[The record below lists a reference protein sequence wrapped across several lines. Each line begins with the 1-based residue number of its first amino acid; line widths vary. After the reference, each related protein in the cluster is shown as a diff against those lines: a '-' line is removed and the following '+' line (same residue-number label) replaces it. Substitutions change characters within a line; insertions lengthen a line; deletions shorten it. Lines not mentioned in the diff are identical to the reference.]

1 MLYQWSKKLLL
12 WGCPYTE
19 GQVVYESTTAGT
31 EVFKLGAT
39 GIYKIECVGGSGA
52 AAMRGVYDDRGYGW
66 TGGSGGAFVGTMVMT
81 KGKYDITVGK
91 ANTNTKGQGGN
102 SNTMNPDDLTL
113 YPSIISGI
121 LECGGGGSGHYNSSY
136 VGAAGAAP
144 IFYKDPLTIELNTA
158 GNAGAYGSGGKG
170 SGANW
175 THQGGASVYEGY
187 GKGQGC
193 STSEYAS
200 RRYWIAGTGGI
211 VRITYL
217 RRRKIFNFTVNPNPA
232 NAEVII
238 NNIVTNTT
246 AVSEDSIANYTV
258 SLDGY
263 ATKSG
268 SVRVLEDTTV
278 DVALDKE
285 MITVT
290 VNPVPEDATVVLT
303 ADGYTQEGNSITAH
317 KYSTVAWEVSRE
329 HYISKTGSLVLTE
342 ATVLDVELE
351 GIMRT
356 FTINPTPADAV
367 VTINGET
374 VNSVTLIEGSEIS
387 WSVSA
392 EGYAE
397 QSGTVTLSEDVI
409 MDIVLEE
416 CAYAIDQVVFESAT
430 AGTYD
435 VELLENGNYEVYCIA
450 GGSGGLQLRA
460 GGISYSYGCASGGSG
475 SGFIGVVTLEKGV
488 YNIVVGEGGASQYK
502 TTTNSTVYG
511 TTGGNSSIGDAI
523 VAYGGGAARV
533 RVSYTDT
540 RAGTGGSTP
549 TVTAEIVSTTLNTAG
564 KSGSSNATGRANL
577 AGGASVYEGYG
588 QGGSTSLPV
597 GSTGTNAVS
606 GYVKIVWKG

>member
-1 MLYQWSKKLLL
+1 ML

-91 ANTNTKGQGGN
+91 ANTNTKDQGGN

-217 RRRKIFNFTVNPNPA
+217 RRRKIFNFTVNPDPA

-268 SVRVLEDTTV
+268 SVRVLEDTNV
-278 DVALDKE
+278 DVKLDKL
-285 MITVT
+285 M
-290 VNPVPEDATVVLT
+290 
-303 ADGYTQEGNSITAH
+303 
-317 KYSTVAWEVSRE
+317 
-329 HYISKTGSLVLTE
+329 
-342 ATVLDVELE
+342 
-351 GIMRT
+351 T
-356 FTINPTPADAV
+356 FTVKPNPGSAI
-367 VTINGET
+367 VTINGEVT
-374 VNSVTLIEGSEIS
+374 NSVTLIEGSEIN
-387 WSVSA
+387 WSVSL

-397 QSGTVTLSEDVI
+397 QSGTFTLTEDTLL
-409 MDIVLEE
+409 DIQLKR
-416 CAYAIDQVVFESAT
+416 YAIDEVVFESNT
-430 AGTYD
+430 AGAYD
-435 VELLENGNYEVYCIA
+435 VELLEDGTYEIFVVGA
-450 GGSGGLQLRA
+450 GGGGSRGQTSNSAVNAGGGSGGYSNALMTLSAGNYSAVVGTGGAAALFGYPGGGTAGHGSDSSFDTLVA
-460 GGISYSYGCASGGSG
+460 GGGKGGHSG
-475 SGFIGVVTLEKGV
+475 SG
-488 YNIVVGEGGASQYK
+488 
-502 TTTNSTVYG
+502 
-511 TTGGNSSIGDAI
+511 
-523 VAYGGGAARV
+523 AYGGAG
-533 RVSYTDT
+533 
-540 RAGTGGSTP
+540 GTG
-549 TVTAEIVSTTLNTAG
+549 TTLNGNTGQAG
-564 KSGSSNATGRANL
+564 GGRGVIAGGDSVYGGYG
-577 AGGASVYEGYG
+577 AGGAAQYSVG
-588 QGGSTSLPV
+588 QWPGG
-597 GSTGTNAVS
+597 A
-606 GYVKIVWKG
+606 GYVKIVYKG